1 MGYAKLN
8 FATSVTTGQALYDI
22 VRVISGNITVVANL
36 SYANTTN
43 SEIVN
48 TLAENW
54 TIEYGSVA
62 DTTGSYIVSSPCVT
76 NTKKHWIL
84 LQASNAYTYNS
95 SAAFSTAGS
104 GINLSTISDAVSI
117 SSYSNPTYYSTTGST
132 IGAGRYLVHVDASNT
147 NIYVH
152 WSSHHVL
159 IYGKFIT
166 GAATGIMASLEYPE
180 TSLTQFTNTAPVAQ
194 YTMLYGYTTSFI
206 TTTTPSTGTT
216 AAIVLQG
223 INVHQPSVNTTSGVY
238 NLGVSG
244 FGTVTLSTFNPVFTI
259 GTDGSNIYPL
269 VPVYWSVPSV
279 GIPIINLSQ
288 LTGVYRM
295 ATSATFSEGV
305 FTVDSNSYVWLPIST
320 TITGGTQSS
329 AIGLLKK

>member
-1 MGYAKLN
+1 
-8 FATSVTTGQALYDI
+8 
-22 VRVISGNITVVANL
+22 
-36 SYANTTN
+36 
-43 SEIVN
+43 
-48 TLAENW
+48 
-54 TIEYGSVA
+54 
-62 DTTGSYIVSSPCVT
+62 
-76 NTKKHWIL
+76 
-84 LQASNAYTYNS
+84 
-95 SAAFSTAGS
+95 
-104 GINLSTISDAVSI
+104 
-117 SSYSNPTYYSTTGST
+117 
-132 IGAGRYLVHVDASNT
+132 
-147 NIYVH
+147 
-152 WSSHHVL
+152 
-159 IYGKFIT
+159 
-166 GAATGIMASLEYPE
+166 MASLEYPE

-305 FTVDSNSYVWLPIST
+305 FTVDSDSYVWLPIST